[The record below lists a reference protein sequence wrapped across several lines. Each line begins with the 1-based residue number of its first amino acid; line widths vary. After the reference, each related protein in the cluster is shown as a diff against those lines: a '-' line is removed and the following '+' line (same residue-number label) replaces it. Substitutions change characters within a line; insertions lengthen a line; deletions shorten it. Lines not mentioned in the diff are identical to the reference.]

1 MIKISVIV
9 AVYKAEA
16 YLHRCVDSLLAQTF
30 TDFEI
35 LLIDDG
41 SPDRSGEICDE
52 YARRDARIRVFHKAN
67 EGVGATRRFG
77 IDHACGEY
85 SIHADPDD
93 WAEPAM
99 LEELYRKAKE
109 TDADMVICDYYV
121 DFPNKTIY
129 RKQEPASLDHYQ
141 LMKELFQR
149 LHAGLWNKLI
159 KSTCYKTRDV
169 HFIKG
174 INYREDLLVNIQ
186 ILKQE
191 TKVAYLPKAFYHYDQ
206 IINSGSISRNIT
218 YEYYK
223 VSEEVYKNLKWLLQD
238 YDDFEDE
245 LNRQGLGLLYILLE
259 IGARRIDLR
268 NKKTELELNLNA
280 KHLHSLRSDYRVFLV
295 YLSLN
300 VNHSLALFLCTLVTK
315 MKYLLVELKLR

>member
-16 YLHRCVDSLLAQTF
+16 YLHRCVDSLLTQTF

-41 SPDRSGEICDE
+41 SPDRSGEICEE
-52 YARRDARIRVFHKAN
+52 YARMDTRIRVFHKAN
-67 EGVGATRRFG
+67 EGVGATRQFG

-93 WAEPAM
+93 WAEPTM

-109 TDADMVICDYYV
+109 TDAELVICDYYV

-129 RKQEPASLDHYQ
+129 RKQEPTSLDHDQ
-141 LMKELFQR
+141 LIKDLFQR
-149 LHAGLWNKLI
+149 LHASLCNKLI

-186 ILKQE
+186 MLKQE

-206 IINSGSISRNIT
+206 VLNNDSISRNIT

-223 VSEEVYKNLKWLLQD
+223 VSEEVYKNLKGLLHG

-245 LNRQGLGLLYILLE
+245 LNRQGLELLYILLE
-259 IGARRIDLR
+259 IRSRKIDLKS
-268 NKKTELELNLNA
+268 KKTELELNLNA
-280 KHLHSLRSDYRVFLV
+280 KHLYSLRSDYRILLVFL
-295 YLSLN
+295 SIN
-300 VNHSLALFLCTLVTK
+300 INHSLALFLCTLVNRIK
-315 MKYLLVELKLR
+315 SLLIELKLR